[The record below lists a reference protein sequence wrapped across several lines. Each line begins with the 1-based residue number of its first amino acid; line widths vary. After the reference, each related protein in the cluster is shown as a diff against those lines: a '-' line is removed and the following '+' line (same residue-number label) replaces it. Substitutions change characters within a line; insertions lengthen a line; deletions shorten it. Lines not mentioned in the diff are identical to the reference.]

1 MGGVRLQGQ
10 AVDDPGRAHE
20 GHEVPHGHIV
30 PLAAQTIDAL
40 EMLHEITGEGELLF
54 PGDWSTVKT

>member
-20 GHEVPHGHIV
+20 GNEVPHGPAHIV

-40 EMLHEITGEGELLF
+40 EMLHAITGEGELLF
-54 PGDWSTVKT
+54 PAIGAP